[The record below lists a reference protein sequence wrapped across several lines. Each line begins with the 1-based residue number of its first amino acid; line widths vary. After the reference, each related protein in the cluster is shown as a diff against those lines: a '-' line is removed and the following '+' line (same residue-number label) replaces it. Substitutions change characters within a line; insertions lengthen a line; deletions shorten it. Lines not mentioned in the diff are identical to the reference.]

1 MTWWLLHIILL
12 DVCLSKHEEHE
23 MAREDILILKAIAFK
38 IRRFHCQCPGFTLG
52 VIVGSGGTIGV
63 PVPPGV
69 GETDGV
75 TDGVAE
81 LVGEGMAV
89 LVGVGDTR
97 SAVKNAGDVRLQVW
111 PFGAVKLIWIST
123 T

>member
-1 MTWWLLHIILL
+1 MNGKQALPILN
-12 DVCLSKHEEHE
+12 LSNR
-23 MAREDILILKAIAFK
+23 MSLY
-38 IRRFHCQCPGFTLG
+38 QCLG
-52 VIVGSGGTIGV
+52 VPVGVGSPVGV

-81 LVGEGMAV
+81 LVGDGMAV

-97 SAVKNAGDVRLQVW
+97 SAVKNAGDVSVHDG
-111 PFGAVKLIWIST
+111 PFGAVKVIWIST